1 METEPSYTDDVRG
14 AEVPARGGGGGDAG
28 DHAGGAAVCGVGGCL
43 KETRSWTAIE
53 LRKD

>member
-28 DHAGGAAVCGVGGCL
+28 DHAGGAAVCGVEGRNS
-43 KETRSWTAIE
+43 EAILAQE
-53 LRKD
+53 P